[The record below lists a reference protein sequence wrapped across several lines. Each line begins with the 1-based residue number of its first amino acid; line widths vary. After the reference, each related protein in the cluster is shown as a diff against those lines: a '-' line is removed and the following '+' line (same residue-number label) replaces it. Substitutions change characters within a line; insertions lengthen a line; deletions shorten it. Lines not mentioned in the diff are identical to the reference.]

1 MLMPDTNY
9 GNLSAA
15 VITSAGATSSTSI
28 EVASADGAI
37 LPAAPFFATIMATGS
52 LANANN
58 SEIVKVT
65 AKSTAGGITT
75 LTITRA
81 QRGTS
86 AVSWAAGEAILA
98 NAIYTE
104 DVLSQSQG
112 YYQAVLSSGALFTI
126 TNASAP
132 TTPVIGSRIRLTFDT
147 TIPTAETVTLAI
159 NGGTAYEVDCH
170 GATFATV
177 GSVTN
182 KVIIATNK
190 VYTLEFDGTRWLMSN
205 IASTI
210 LSSDITDGAITTSKI
225 ANAAVTSSKIDFT
238 TLKPRWKVVA
248 TSTSQSVTIPAGY
261 RKYRISF
268 GYTKPNGSWGTLV
281 CAQKTS
287 SSWIYIQGV
296 QNAQWI
302 QAERECQSSD
312 KAVVDLSRTG
322 VAAGLALYT
331 IDLMRTTK
339 TATSLQGTY
348 QATCEGSLTYVTG
361 KIGFSVTNG
370 SNSFTLSPFDAGS
383 NYSWAVEAFDE

>member
-65 AKSTAGGITT
+65 AKSTSGGITT
-75 LTITRA
+75 LTVTRA

-112 YYQAVLSSGALFTI
+112 YYEAILSSGALFTI

-210 LSSDITDGAITTSKI
+210 LTNDIANNAVTTAKI
-225 ANAAVTSSKIDFT
+225 ANGAVTSSKIDWTTIGSRVSSSSSAITSSGTNWTNAGPSITVSTSGKYLFIGSCPVSANATSNQHASCRIYNSTSNAQIGTISDIYGVSIGVPTGVVTLSAFGIANVNANQTVRLQFRSPNQSGGIATTNENGSQT
-238 TLKPRWKVVA
+238 TL
-248 TSTSQSVTIPAGY
+248 ICI
-261 RKYRISF
+261 RI
-268 GYTKPNGSWGTLV
+268 GS
-281 CAQKTS
+281 A
-287 SSWIYIQGV
+287 
-296 QNAQWI
+296 NA
-302 QAERECQSSD
+302 
-312 KAVVDLSRTG
+312 
-322 VAAGLALYT
+322 
-331 IDLMRTTK
+331 
-339 TATSLQGTY
+339 
-348 QATCEGSLTYVTG
+348 
-361 KIGFSVTNG
+361 
-370 SNSFTLSPFDAGS
+370 
-383 NYSWAVEAFDE
+383 

>member
-65 AKSTAGGITT
+65 AKATSGGITT

-86 AVSWAAGEAILA
+86 AVSWAAGEAVLA
-98 NAIYTE
+98 NSVYTE

-112 YYQAVLSSGALFTI
+112 YYEAVLSSGALFTI

-225 ANAAVTSSKIDFT
+225 ANAAVTSAKIDFT
-238 TLKPRWKVVA
+238 TLKPRWKTVA
-248 TSTSQSVTIPAGY
+248 TSTSRTVTVPAGY
-261 RKYRISF
+261 RKYRINLMF
-268 GYTKPNGSWGTLV
+268 TKPNNTWGCLSV
-281 CAQKTS
+281 AEKTS
-287 SSWIYIQGV
+287 TAYIYIQGV
-296 QNAQWI
+296 HNGQWV
-302 QAERECQSSD
+302 QAERTTESSD
-312 KAVVDLSRTG
+312 KAI
-322 VAAGLALYT
+322 
-331 IDLMRTTK
+331 IDLARVNTVSGRSAYSVTLFRETK
-339 TATSLQGTY
+339 TSTGFQGVY
-348 QATCEGSLTYVTG
+348 QATCEGSLTYVSG
-361 KIGFSVTNG
+361 KSGFSVTNG
-370 SNSFTLSPFDAGS
+370 SANMTFSTIDAGS
-383 NYSWAVEAFDE
+383 SYSWAVEAFDE

>member
-65 AKSTAGGITT
+65 AKSTSGGITT

-112 YYQAVLSSGALFTI
+112 YYEAVLSSGALFTI

-147 TIPTAETVTLAI
+147 TIPTAETVTLSI

-238 TLKPRWKVVA
+238 TMKRFMPDYAKKSNTNLVSNGRA
-248 TSTSQSVTIPAGY
+248 TISETGFAYISIRGYSTTESYEANLYVNNKEINYCIMEATGPAGA
-261 RKYRISF
+261 R
-268 GYTKPNGSWGTLV
+268 
-281 CAQKTS
+281 
-287 SSWIYIQGV
+287 
-296 QNAQWI
+296 
-302 QAERECQSSD
+302 
-312 KAVVDLSRTG
+312 
-322 VAAGLALYT
+322 ALYT
-331 IDLMRTTK
+331 GFVIPVAKGDVI
-339 TATSLQGTY
+339 TASRGL
-348 QATCEGSLTYVTG
+348 
-361 KIGFSVTNG
+361 
-370 SNSFTLSPFDAGS
+370 DAVNFIPGR
-383 NYSWAVEAFDE
+383 WV

>member
-65 AKSTAGGITT
+65 AKSTSGGITT

-86 AVSWAAGEAILA
+86 AVSWAAGEAVLA
-98 NAIYTE
+98 NAVYTE

-112 YYQAVLSSGALFTI
+112 YYEAVLSSGALFTI

-177 GSVTN
+177 GTVTN

-225 ANAAVTSSKIDFT
+225 ANSAVTSAKIDFT
-238 TLKPRWKVVA
+238 TLKPRWKTVA
-248 TSTSQSVTIPAGY
+248 TSTSRTVTVPAGY

-268 GYTKPNGSWGTLV
+268 MFIKPVNTWGCLSLSE
-281 CAQKTS
+281 KTGDAY
-287 SSWIYIQGV
+287 IYIQGV
-296 QNAQWI
+296 NNGGWV
-302 QAERECQSSD
+302 QAERSTGNSD
-312 KAVVDLSRTG
+312 KAVFDLSRVN
-322 VAAGLALYT
+322 VASGRAAYS
-331 IDLMRTTK
+331 ISVFRDTK
-339 TATSLQGTY
+339 TATGFQAVY
-348 QATCEGSLTYVTG
+348 QATCESSLTYVSG
-361 KIGFSVTNG
+361 KAAFSISNG
-370 SNSFTLSPFDAGS
+370 SANMTFSTVDAGS
-383 NYSWAVEAFDE
+383 SYSWVVEAFDE

>member
-75 LTITRA
+75 LTVTRA

-147 TIPTAETVTLAI
+147 TIPTAETVTLSI
-159 NGGTAYEVDCH
+159 NGGTAYQVDCH

-225 ANAAVTSSKIDFT
+225 ANAAVTSSKIDWT
-238 TLKPRWKVVA
+238 TLGASSSTGQNLVHSSGTSWTNTGSSITISTTGKYLFLGSSGISSSTGDWKHGLLRIYN
-248 TSTSQSVTIPAGY
+248 TSTSQQIGTVSDMYGLKQGDITGLVSLNVFGIAAVNAGNIVKLQF
-261 RKYRISF
+261 RTTSGAIS
-268 GYTKPNGSWGTLV
+268 TDAENGSYPLLV
-281 CAQKTS
+281 CIRIGSA
-287 SSWIYIQGV
+287 
-296 QNAQWI
+296 NA
-302 QAERECQSSD
+302 
-312 KAVVDLSRTG
+312 
-322 VAAGLALYT
+322 
-331 IDLMRTTK
+331 
-339 TATSLQGTY
+339 
-348 QATCEGSLTYVTG
+348 
-361 KIGFSVTNG
+361 
-370 SNSFTLSPFDAGS
+370 
-383 NYSWAVEAFDE
+383 

>member
-15 VITSAGATSSTSI
+15 VITSGGATSSTSI
-28 EVASADGAI
+28 EVSSTDGAI
-37 LPAAPFFATIMATGS
+37 FPAAPFYATIMATGA

-65 AKSTAGGITT
+65 AKATAGGITT

-86 AVSWAAGEAILA
+86 AVSWAAGEAIIA
-98 NAIYTE
+98 NSIYTE

-112 YYQAVLSSGALFTI
+112 YYEAILSSGALFTI

-210 LSSDITDGAITTSKI
+210 LTNDIANNAVTTAKI
-225 ANAAVTSSKIDFT
+225 ANGAVTSQKIDWT
-238 TLKPRWKVVA
+238 TLFLGSPAMGWNDGTNGDYVDNRNDGWSGYNFNSIAGVYGTCTAYYGQWGKDQMGGGIKV
-248 TSTSQSVTIPAGY
+248 
-261 RKYRISF
+261 
-268 GYTKPNGSWGTLV
+268 
-281 CAQKTS
+281 S
-287 SSWIYIQGV
+287 SSAKKGIYLVVIDI
-296 QNAQWI
+296 NAFG
-302 QAERECQSSD
+302 EGTDGYKPFRVL
-312 KAVVDLSRTG
+312 KNT
-322 VAAGLALYT
+322 
-331 IDLMRTTK
+331 
-339 TATSLQGTY
+339 TSLTGDVGVPMRGGGVSTTLMMELQANDIINLQIYTVNTNRATGTR
-348 QATCEGSLTYVTG
+348 
-361 KIGFSVTNG
+361 
-370 SNSFTLSPFDAGS
+370 
-383 NYSWAVEAFDE
+383 SWCRCYFLRPS